1 MSVLQGVRLSLYTTH
16 VGHIRRQATYM
27 ELNFS
32 VSVDFIL
39 QQTLFFCNI
48 IMYYFSLFIIY
59 MRYARV
65 RFIRNILYV
74 GLVNRSERST
84 EGHRHVK

>member
-39 QQTLFFCNI
+39 QQTLFFLQ
-48 IMYYFSLFIIY
+48 YYHVLFFSLYYLHALRTIPIY
-59 MRYARV
+59 
-65 RFIRNILYV
+65 
-74 GLVNRSERST
+74 S
-84 EGHRHVK
+84 

>member
-39 QQTLFFCNI
+39 QQTFFFAI
-48 IMYYFSLFIIY
+48 LSYLFIIY

-65 RFIRNILYV
+65 RFIRNILHV